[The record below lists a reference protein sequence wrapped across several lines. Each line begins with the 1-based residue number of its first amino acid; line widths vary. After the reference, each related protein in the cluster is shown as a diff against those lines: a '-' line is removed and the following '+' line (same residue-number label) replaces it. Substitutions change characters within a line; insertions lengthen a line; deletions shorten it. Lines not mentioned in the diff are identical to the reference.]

1 MSLPRL
7 SCVFPLPVCFI
18 LAVVSLLCFAS
29 RAYAFVGNETD
40 IMALLEFK
48 AKIHDPLKVLSS
60 WNETVHFCKWRGVTC
75 GRRHQRITGLRL
87 VSLQL
92 EGSISPFIGNL
103 SFLRSLTLFNNSF
116 NLIPPQIGRLRR
128 LQRLNLY
135 KNSLS
140 GRIPI
145 NISSCSNLE
154 FLNLGDNHLVGE
166 IPVALSSLSK
176 LQFFS
181 VEVNNLTGSIPPFL
195 GNFSSLEIIS
205 ATLNNLGGMI
215 PNALGQLRNLRYL
228 VVGGNQFSGTTPS
241 AIFNLSSITRFD
253 VGTNQIQGS
262 LPLDFGKTLPNLK
275 EFRIQTNKFV
285 GSIPPSIS
293 NASNLEKLDLA
304 VNQFVGKVPSFKKLQ
319 RLEWL
324 SVFNNHLGS
333 GGADD
338 DDLSFLCSLT
348 NSTRLGALFIDQNS
362 FGGIIPECIG
372 NLSSTLKMLAVQSNP
387 IVGRI
392 PIGIANLVNLE
403 GLFMRNNQL
412 SGDIPADIGN
422 LSRLLEMDLSNNN
435 LSGNIPPSFGSL
447 SRIYKLYL
455 NENSLSGS
463 IPSTLGNCKSLF
475 ALTLANNNLGGT
487 LPPEVIGLSS
497 ISLGLD
503 LSGNH
508 FSGPLPMEV
517 GNLKN
522 NGLLDISNNRLSGEV
537 PATLGSCTM
546 LEFLYMGDNFFQGKI
561 PSSFSSL
568 RGLREIDLSQ
578 NNFSGKIPNF
588 FADFKLLLLLNLSYN
603 NFEGLVPTNGIFNDS
618 RAAIIIG
625 NDHLCGGIPEMQLPI
640 CKLNEPEKRKSN
652 FNAKLKAPIICGV
665 LGVIFVFSLLF
676 VWWLRKKRKQ
686 PTSSSSRNLFP
697 NMSYQS
703 LLKATD
709 GFSNTNLLGTGSFGS
724 VYKGNLDEGRMTIAV
739 KVLNL
744 QRRGASKSFLS
755 ECEALRNIRHRN
767 LVKVLTVCSGIDYQ
781 GNRFKALVYEFMVNG
796 SLDDWLHPT
805 MRHDLEHQEHRYLN
819 LFQRL
824 NIAIDV
830 ANALEYIHYHCQTT
844 IIHCDLKP
852 SNVLLDNEMI
862 GHVGDFGLAKFCLE
876 PNQNSSTNQSSSIG
890 IRGTIGYAAPE
901 YGMGNDVSTYGD
913 VYSYGI
919 LLLEMFT
926 SKRPTDHMFQGTLN
940 LHSFVKTAL
949 PQRVVEI
956 ADPTI
961 VQEREGDQSTMSSV
975 ANSSHTRRNKIL
987 ELLTSIFEIG
997 VACSV
1002 EQPEERMRIKDVVT
1016 ELNLVRKKLLEAE
1029 THESNRTANGT

>member
-7 SCVFPLPVCFI
+7 SCVFPLPVCYI
-18 LAVVSLLCFAS
+18 LAVVSMLCFAS
-29 RAYAFVGNETD
+29 SAYAFVGNETD
-40 IMALLEFK
+40 ILALLEFK

-60 WNETVHFCKWRGVTC
+60 WNDTVHFCKWHGVTC
-75 GRRHQRITGLRL
+75 GRRHQRVTGLRL

-92 EGSISPFIGNL
+92 VGSISPFIGNL
-103 SFLRSLTLFNNSF
+103 SFLRSLYLFNNSF
-116 NLIPPQIGRLRR
+116 SLIPPQIGRLRR

-135 KNSLS
+135 ENSLS

-154 FLNLGDNHLVGE
+154 FLNLGHNHLVGE

-176 LQFFS
+176 LQLFS
-181 VEVNNLTGSIPPFL
+181 IEDNNLTGSIPPFL
-195 GNFSSLEIIS
+195 GNFSSLEIF
-205 ATLNNLGGMI
+205 AAALNKLGGMI
-215 PNALGQLRNLRYL
+215 PNAIGQCRNLIDL
-228 VVGGNQFSGTTPS
+228 LLGGNQFSSTIPS
-241 AIFNLSSITRFD
+241 AIFNLSSIIRFD
-253 VGTNQIQGS
+253 VGSNQIQGS
-262 LPLDFGKTLPNLK
+262 LPLDLGNTLPNLK
-275 EFRIQTNKFV
+275 EFRIENNKLV
-285 GSIPPSIS
+285 GFIPPSIS
-293 NASNLEKLDLA
+293 NASNMGKLDMA
-304 VNQFVGKVPSFKKLQ
+304 GNQFVGKVPSFEKLQ
-319 RLEWL
+319 RLEQL
-324 SVFNNHLGS
+324 TFFNNHLGS

-348 NSTRLGALFIDQNS
+348 NSTILDSLRIDQNS

-372 NLSSTLKMLAVQSNP
+372 NLSSTLTFLAVQNNP

-392 PIGIANLVNLE
+392 PSGIANLVNLE
-403 GLFMRNNQL
+403 GLYMRNNYL

-435 LSGNIPPSFGSL
+435 LSGNIPPSFGRL

-455 NENSLSGS
+455 YGNSLSGS

-475 ALTLANNNLGGT
+475 ALTLAYNNLSGT

-497 ISLGLD
+497 ISLALD

-522 NGLLDISNNRLSGEV
+522 IGLLDISNNRLSGEV

-546 LEFLYMGDNFFQGKI
+546 LEFLYMGENFFQGKI
-561 PSSFSSL
+561 PSSFASL
-568 RGLREIDLSQ
+568 RGLQSIDLSR

-588 FADFKLLLLLNLSYN
+588 FVDFKFLLLLNLSYN
-603 NFEGLVPTNGIFNDS
+603 NFEGLVPTKGIFNDS
-618 RAAIIIG
+618 RAAITIG
-625 NDHLCGGIPEMQLPI
+625 NNHLCGGVPEMQLPI
-640 CKLNEPEKRKSN
+640 CKLNKPEKRKSN
-652 FNAKLKAPIICGV
+652 FNAKLKVPIFCGV
-665 LGVIFVFSLLF
+665 LGVIFAFSLLF

-686 PTSSSSRNLFP
+686 PTSSSSRNLYP

-709 GFSNTNLLGTGSFGS
+709 GFSSTNLLGTGSFGS

-781 GNRFKALVYEFMVNG
+781 GNGFKALVYEFMVNG
-796 SLDDWLHPT
+796 SLEDWLHPT
-805 MRHDLEHQEHRYLN
+805 TRRDLENQEHRYLS

-830 ANALEYIHYHCQTT
+830 ASALEYIHYHCQTT
-844 IIHCDLKP
+844 IVHCDLKP

-913 VYSYGI
+913 VYSFGI

-926 SKRPTDHMFQGTLN
+926 SKRPTDPMFQETLN

-961 VQEREGDQSTMSSV
+961 VQEREGESTMSNV
-975 ANSSHTRRNKIL
+975 ANSSRTRQNKIL
-987 ELLTSIFEIG
+987 ELLTLIFEIG

-1002 EQPEERMRIKDVVT
+1002 EQPEERMRIKDVVA
-1016 ELNLVRKKLLEAE
+1016 ELHLVRKKLLQAE
-1029 THESNRTANGT
+1029 THESNPTTNGT